1 MNKLTETEKAY
12 IAGIIDGEGNISL
25 IKRKDIIRSIDYK
38 IEIGLSNTSI
48 DLMYIYGRTI
58 RWFSL

>member
-48 DLMYIYGRTI
+48 DLMIYMEERLGG
-58 RWFSL
+58 SV